1 MSSSESEVAA
11 PPAKSARRENLMGCQ
26 VLGGYIPQGDIL
38 KPTGFILIQLS
49 LNLISGL
56 NVTRLDT
63 T

>member
-1 MSSSESEVAA
+1 
-11 PPAKSARRENLMGCQ
+11 MGCQ

-49 LNLISGL
+49 LNLSGL